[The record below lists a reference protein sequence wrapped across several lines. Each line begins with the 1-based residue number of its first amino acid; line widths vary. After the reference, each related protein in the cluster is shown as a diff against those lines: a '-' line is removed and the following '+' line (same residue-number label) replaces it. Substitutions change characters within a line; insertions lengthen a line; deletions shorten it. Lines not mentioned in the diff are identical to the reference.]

1 MIQADVNL
9 TDKEKEI
16 IQEMLYSGNFPW
28 YRAPYQTRGT
38 DVDLSIADKVANP
51 TFLNHVLM
59 ERHDDPAIPGRV
71 SSDAYAFFYKIFR
84 RWCQENCIKIN
95 VVHRANLNL
104 ITYNNKEFTVPHFD
118 HPWQHFNW
126 VMYLNTVEDA
136 PTIVF
141 NNDLTINK
149 TFSAVENT
157 AVCFEGNLHAHG
169 FPRDPNEHR
178 FVAVFTFS

>member
-9 TDKEKEI
+9 TDKEKET
-16 IQEMLYSGNFPW
+16 IQNILYDGNFPW

-38 DVDLSIADKVANP
+38 DVDPSIADKVANP

-59 ERHDDPAIPGRV
+59 ERNNEPTIPGRV
-71 SSDAYAFFYKIFR
+71 SSDAYNFFYKIFR
-84 RWCQENCIKIN
+84 RWCQENYIKIN
-95 VVHRANLNL
+95 VIHRANLNL
-104 ITYNNKEFTVPHFD
+104 ITYNNKEFTIPQFD
-118 HPWQHFNW
+118 HEWPHFNW

-157 AVCFEGNLHAHG
+157 AVCFEGYLHAHG
-169 FPRDPNEHR
+169 FPRDPNQHR

>member
-1 MIQADVNL
+1 MIQADVTL

-16 IQEMLYSGNFPW
+16 IQDMLYSGNFPW

-84 RWCQENCIKIN
+84 
-95 VVHRANLNL
+95 
-104 ITYNNKEFTVPHFD
+104 
-118 HPWQHFNW
+118 
-126 VMYLNTVEDA
+126 
-136 PTIVF
+136 PT
-141 NNDLTINK
+141 
-149 TFSAVENT
+149 
-157 AVCFEGNLHAHG
+157 
-169 FPRDPNEHR
+169 RR
-178 FVAVFTFS
+178 